1 MLNQNVA
8 TSCLKLLCI
17 RDVIRE
23 SYVQAK
29 AWMFLVESVSVQNAL
44 KVIRFQ
50 VSGNASLDYLVQLRG
65 HLT

>member
-17 RDVIRE
+17 SDVIRE